1 MEDVIKMEI
10 NVNDINF
17 EQEVLKSDIPVLV
30 DFWAEWCMPCK
41 MVAPAV
47 EAIAKEYAG
56 RLKVCKLNVDE
67 GPQTSSAYNVTGI
80 PTLALFKNGEIAN
93 KVIGVLPKSELE
105 TAIKPY
111 I

>member
-10 NVNDINF
+10 NITDVNF

-41 MVAPAV
+41 MVAPTV
-47 EAIAKEYAG
+47 EAIAKEYEG

-67 GPQTSSAYNVTGI
+67 GPQTSATYNVTGI

-93 KVIGVLPKSELE
+93 KVIGVRPKSELE
-105 TAIKPY
+105 SAIKPH

>member
-10 NVNDINF
+10 NLNDVNF

-47 EAIAKEYAG
+47 EAIAEEYAG

-67 GPQTSSAYNVTGI
+67 GPQTAATYDVMSI

-93 KVIGVLPKSELE
+93 KVVGVLPKGELE